1 MTASRTPPEISA
13 GAKNDGS
20 LTGMFVAVMLVQAL
34 TLFLLWGL
42 ERYFSR

>member
-1 MTASRTPPEISA
+1 MEARQA
-13 GAKNDGS
+13 
-20 LTGMFVAVMLVQAL
+20 MYVAVMLVQAL